1 MVGWGTEP
9 DGIENPQKVASSEG
23 EELYVGMFPL
33 LSSYAN
39 PSVRKFPTKFCLEK
53 KLLEKS
59 ELLKGLM
66 QGTLPPTLY
75 VSCGTY
81 FADVQDDKG
90 PIPLNNVAMN
100 VLKKVVCPIFIHFIS
115 GPDVYIGS

>member
-9 DGIENPQKVASSEG
+9 TDIENPQKVASSEG
-23 EELYVGMFPL
+23 EELYVGN
-33 LSSYAN
+33 SR
-39 PSVRKFPTKFCLEK
+39 PSPPVTRDIRTNCVIAK

-66 QGTLPPTLY
+66 QGTSASTPTSI
-75 VSCGTY
+75 SCVTNLRL
-81 FADVQDDKG
+81 FLDVQDDTG

-100 VLKKVVCPIFIHFIS
+100 VLKKVIS
-115 GPDVYIGS
+115 PSHLTEINFVVGS